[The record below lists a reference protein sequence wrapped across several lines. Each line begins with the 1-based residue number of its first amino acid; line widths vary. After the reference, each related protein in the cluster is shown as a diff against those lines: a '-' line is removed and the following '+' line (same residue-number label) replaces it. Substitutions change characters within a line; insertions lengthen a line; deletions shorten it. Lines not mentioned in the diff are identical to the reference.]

1 MAEMA
6 AMGNLTWL
14 KNYLGLSMAEFKM
27 EWDRLTVEQ
36 KTDLRREAGLSLA
49 DETAAKNT

>member
-1 MAEMA
+1 MAEIA

-36 KTDLRREAGLSLA
+36 KKYLA
-49 DETAAKNT
+49 EWEEGT